1 MNFLTFFTVFKKRGY
16 RLLFLTVLAM
26 FFVKQALASPVIFSE
41 TFDTDVNST
50 TEFENTYED
59 FLFTSSEDLI
69 KVVNGAVEMSPL
81 DQRLDILKVTD
92 GFPGDVIIS
101 ADIGSKDI
109 GEPGFYNVG
118 LYIGWNIFLFHPG
131 LGGGA
136 FRIEGPA
143 GRSNANMGFTPATD
157 VLHHME
163 VRINAD
169 TGVFDITVTDG
180 NNSNNVYTTSLTNR
194 ASVGGIIGF
203 HGDGFSIG
211 VGIYDNLIVQSE
223 TVVPEPTTIVIDIK
237 PKHCPNILRIKHED
251 GDSGS
256 ADNSKSSDDKK
267 GGLKVAILGTQD
279 FDVRTIDV
287 TTLSINGVTPVKS
300 KFKDVT
306 APSALEPCD
315 CERLPKDTYED
326 LILKFNRQDII
337 ASLGTVQDGD
347 AIELVLMGN
356 LLEEHGST
364 AIEGK
369 DCVLIGVR
377 GDGNSGSGHKKKKNK
392 KKHHGSDDDSSSGD

>member
-1 MNFLTFFTVFKKRGY
+1 MNFLAFFTVFKKRGY

-26 FFVKQALASPVIFSE
+26 FFVKQALATSVIFSE
-41 TFDTDVNST
+41 TFDTDVSST
-50 TEFENTYED
+50 TELENTYQD

-69 KVVNGAVEMSPL
+69 KVVNGVVEMSPL
-81 DQRLDILKVTD
+81 NQHLDILKVTD
-92 GFPGDVIIS
+92 GLPGDVFISADTAGDVIIS
-101 ADIGSKDI
+101 ADIGGKDI

-118 LYIGWNIFLFHPG
+118 LNIGWNTLLFHPG
-131 LGGGA
+131 FGGGA
-136 FRIEGPA
+136 FRIEGPF
-143 GRSNANMGFTPATD
+143 GHSNQNMGFTPATD

-180 NNSNNVYTTSLTNR
+180 NDSNNVYTTSFTHTISPTSR
-194 ASVGGIIGF
+194 TSVVGIIGF
-203 HGDGFSIG
+203 HGAGGSSSIG

-223 TVVPEPTTIVIDIK
+223 TVVPEPTTVVIDIK
-237 PKHCPNILRIKHED
+237 PKHCPNILKMKHED

-256 ADNSKSSDDKK
+256 VDNSKSSDDKK
-267 GGLKVAILGTQD
+267 GNLKVAILGTQD

-326 LILKFNRQDII
+326 LKLKFNRQDII
-337 ASLGTVQDGD
+337 ASLGTVQNGET
-347 AIELVLMGN
+347 IELVLTGN

-369 DCVLIGVR
+369 DCVLIDVR
-377 GDGNSGSGHKKKKNK
+377 GDGS
-392 KKHHGSDDDSSSGD
+392 SD